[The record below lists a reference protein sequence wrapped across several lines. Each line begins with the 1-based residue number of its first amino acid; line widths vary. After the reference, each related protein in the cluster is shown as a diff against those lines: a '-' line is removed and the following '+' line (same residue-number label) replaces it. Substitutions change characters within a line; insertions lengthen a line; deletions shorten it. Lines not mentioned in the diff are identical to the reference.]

1 MSVGIVQERLK
12 SYGCKS
18 AQEEDHALREIS
30 QEIIL
35 AALGRTDFFVHAGF
49 HGGTCLRIFHGLNRF
64 SEDMDFALRT
74 SDAGFQLAPY
84 LPQVRDE
91 LAAFGYAIEIED
103 RSQSGQVV
111 RKAFLKDQ
119 SLGSLLKLA
128 YLPGS
133 GALRKL
139 RIKLEVD
146 TNPPAGATYEMPILD
161 YPFPAAVCIFDQPSL
176 FAGKMHALLCRD
188 YLKGRDWYDF
198 IWYTARHTQIN
209 HALLTAALNQQGPWA
224 GRAITTDDVWC
235 VAALMEVIETIDW
248 RKAALDVERFLKPVE
263 LPSLALWSREFFLA
277 QCHKL
282 RGSSGKPGR

>member
-1 MSVGIVQERLK
+1 MWRL
-12 SYGCKS
+12 
-18 AQEEDHALREIS
+18 Q
-30 QEIIL
+30 
-35 AALGRTDFFVHAGF
+35 
-49 HGGTCLRIFHGLNRF
+49 
-64 SEDMDFALRT
+64 
-74 SDAGFQLAPY
+74 
-84 LPQVRDE
+84 QVRDE
-91 LAAFGYAIEIED
+91 LVAFGYAIEIED

-133 GALRKL
+133 GPMRKL

-146 TNPPAGATYEMPILD
+146 TNRPAGAGYEMPILD
-161 YPFPAAVCIFDQPSL
+161 YPFPAAVRIFDQPSL

-198 IWYTARHTQIN
+198 IWYTARRTQIN
-209 HALLTAALNQQGPWA
+209 HALLSAALDQQGPWA
-224 GRAITTDDVWC
+224 GTAITTDHAWC
-235 VAALMEVIETIDW
+235 VAELMEVIETIDW
-248 RKAALDVERFLKPVE
+248 RKAALDVERFLRPIE

-282 RGSSGKPGR
+282 PVKSHQARPRTQ